1 VLVHCAAGVS
11 RSASVVIAYVMR
23 RHRIP
28 FAAARARVKAAR
40 RAINPNLGFALQL
53 RMMDRSGAWDALFPT
68 PPPHLPH
75 TSPTPPCRMMDRPG
89 AWDALFP
96 TAPRGHEEALGSST
110 AAAAVGAGAGAAGG
124 AGGIWPPPWDLD
136 SFLDAREA
144 CGPDGADDR
153 TLQVRLPGGARRGGE
168 EWPQR
173 SLGSLMAIMDRAGCR
188 C

>member
-53 RMMDRSGAWDALFPT
+53 
-68 PPPHLPH
+68 
-75 TSPTPPCRMMDRPG
+75 RMMDRPG

-188 C
+188 F